1 MSRPMLTGFSER
13 LPAVTVCLLGP
24 PACKCK
30 VRRPDNSRLLAHAN
44 ATMLV
49 ASLTVLPAR
58 LTSICLPSIPGQCLA
73 PGSSRPLLMSPL
85 SLYAVFRH
93 VSDLLTCL
101 SCRGYLRHLIPSGH
115 AAAGSP
121 SRFVSSMVSP
131 RQHSKGAGERVNGS
145 VSIEYKCGQCAHVQ
159 CDCECRES
167 CCV

>member
-1 MSRPMLTGFSER
+1 MF
-13 LPAVTVCLLGP
+13 

-49 ASLTVLPAR
+49 ASLTLLPAR
-58 LTSICLPSIPGQCLA
+58 LTSTCLPSIPVQCLA
-73 PGSSRPLLMSPL
+73 PVSSRPLLMSPL

-101 SCRGYLRHLIPSGH
+101 SCRGYLRHLIQPGH
-115 AAAGSP
+115 AAAGTP
-121 SRFVSSMVSP
+121 SRSVSSMVSP
-131 RQHSKGAGERVNGS
+131 RYHSKGAGGRVNGI
-145 VSIEYKCGQCAHVQ
+145 VSIEYKCRQRAHVRH
-159 CDCECRES
+159 DCECRED